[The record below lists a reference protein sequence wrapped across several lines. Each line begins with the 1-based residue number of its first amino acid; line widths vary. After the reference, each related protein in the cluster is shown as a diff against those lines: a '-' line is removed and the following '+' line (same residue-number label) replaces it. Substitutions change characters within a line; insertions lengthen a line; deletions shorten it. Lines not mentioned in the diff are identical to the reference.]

1 MDNSVK
7 TKLLTLLNVSATKV
21 SKHKRTY
28 EDFLGPSDKLNK
40 RKPVSF
46 AEPRLEP
53 SENEDILLN
62 PDAELAI
69 IESAAQEEAEVVDNE
84 QDQSMWVQNVHYRDP
99 VKKCADPS
107 NSYEKHFGNN
117 SVILTDSVRNDVDG
131 RLWMTNSENLGT
143 LGPAV
148 ISVPQS
154 SEAISSS
161 ASLPTPDVSGFSA
174 LLRIFFIIGR
184 FLVH

>member
-40 RKPVSF
+40 RKPASF

-99 VKKCADPS
+99 VKNVQVLAIPTKSTLATIPS
-107 NSYEKHFGNN
+107 FSLTLYEMMWM
-117 SVILTDSVRNDVDG
+117 DVYG
-131 RLWMTNSENLGT
+131 
-143 LGPAV
+143 
-148 ISVPQS
+148 
-154 SEAISSS
+154 
-161 ASLPTPDVSGFSA
+161 
-174 LLRIFFIIGR
+174 
-184 FLVH
+184 